1 MKKIAVVFATV
12 FALVGGSLAFS
23 APATMAQG
31 CDPSVPAVVISG
43 GSVSNST
50 SIDLSADG
58 GTAISDASGGDDN
71 IAVDFDGDG
80 DIDGDDIA
88 AAGNAGTANA
98 AANGG
103 AIVVGDVNSG
113 GNLGN
118 VIEVGDTFCAP
129 APAPAPA
136 PKPEEPKKPDVVI
149 DDKKPAPAPAPV
161 VKPAPAPAP
170 APAPRARGG
179 RAVAAL
185 PDTGT
190 GIAGDVNFGFV
201 ALALVGAVAA
211 AGYSVRARYN

>member
-23 APATMAQG
+23 TPTLADHDCAPAVQ
-31 CDPSVPAVVISG
+31 ISG

-50 SIDLSADG
+50 TIDLNADG

-80 DIDGDDIA
+80 DIDGDDVA
-88 AAGNAGTANA
+88 AAGNAGTADA

-103 AIVVGDVNSG
+103 AIAVGDINSG

-129 APAPAPA
+129 APAP
-136 PKPEEPKKPDVVI
+136 KPEEPKKPDVVV
-149 DDKKPAPAPAPV
+149 DDKKPAPVAVA
-161 VKPAPAPAP
+161 KPAPAPAP

-190 GIAGDVNFGFV
+190 GVAGDVNFGFV